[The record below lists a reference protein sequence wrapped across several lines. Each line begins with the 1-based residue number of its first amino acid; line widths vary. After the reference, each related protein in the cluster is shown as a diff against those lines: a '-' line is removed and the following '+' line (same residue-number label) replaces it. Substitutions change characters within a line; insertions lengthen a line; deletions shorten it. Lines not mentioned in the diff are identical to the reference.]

1 MYSKEEIDQ
10 MTPTEQAVARDMNA
24 AEEAGGDLFGDGE
37 PGGGDTTSTTD
48 QPAAEAQAEGEGAAD
63 DAAGAEGAAA
73 ATADPKPG
81 DAPADAATKPE
92 PQPAEAATTDEPT
105 GEAATEAPTAYRLPD
120 VSKIPEE
127 RKALRAQHADMQAK
141 WAAGTLTDEEYAK
154 QSGEVS
160 DKLDALTRAETRAET
175 IAEINAQTAMN
186 ERLRVANHYINE
198 GAKVGIDYNLDKH
211 LNSFK
216 RIVGALESDP
226 DWKGKSFA
234 DVAAEA
240 HRTVLAMNG
249 KVGATPAAPVPPAAT
264 PAAQRKAPDAPQT
277 LRTLPA
283 AAQANVGDDVEAQW
297 KAATGAAADALW
309 QKLTPAQQN
318 KLLQDA

>member
-1 MYSKEEIDQ
+1 MYSKEEIAQ

-24 AEEAGGDLFGDGE
+24 AEEAGGDMFGDGT
-37 PGGGDTTSTTD
+37 PGDDTTSTTD
-48 QPAAEAQAEGEGAAD
+48 QPDAAAQAEGEGAPD
-63 DAAGAEGAAA
+63 DAAGAEAAA
-73 ATADPKPG
+73 DDDTDPKPD
-81 DAPADAATKPE
+81 DAPADAGTKPE
-92 PQPAEAATTDEPT
+92 PQPAAATATEEQAA
-105 GEAATEAPTAYRLPD
+105 EAATETPAYRLPD

-127 RKALRAQHADMQAK
+127 RKALRAQHAEMQAK

-186 ERLRVANHYINE
+186 ERMRVATHYIAE
-198 GAKVGIDYNLDKH
+198 GAKVGIDYNQDKH

-216 RIVGALESDP
+216 RIVGALEADP
-226 DWKGKSFA
+226 DWQGKSFA

-249 KVGATPAAPVPPAAT
+249 KLGATPAPVPPAAAPT